1 MAQMVKNLP
10 AMQETQV
17 QSLGWEAS
25 LKKVLSLAQT
35 HRGRPQTTSTRGS
48 LFRAS
53 KTFGFPGRG
62 WYSQAHGPSRLL
74 MGTGRHSEGSE
85 PYASTPFPIDSFRV
99 HQLHLGARKLMQRP
113 RPHAGTWSGGDFK

>member
-1 MAQMVKNLP
+1 MELITMRDLFKNTK
-10 AMQETQV
+10 EYV
-17 QSLGWEAS
+17 GKSIEVGGWVRS
-25 LKKVLSLAQT
+25 I
-35 HRGRPQTTSTRGS
+35 
-48 LFRAS
+48 RAS